1 MYLKKLEN
9 YINDNLKYDDYKE
22 MINYHLKLYLSFF
35 LKDDYN
41 LKNIN
46 ISYEDYYKCT
56 NINLYFENYK
66 VIFWF
71 REKHCCNVLFEF
83 MNDNIKISSS
93 LLPKFG
99 VEYVENDCYY
109 KFGEIKVVKDS
120 VIDIKELQVSKFDFA
135 NSAFETFTVDIPKI
149 EAENNI
155 SIIYQIID
163 IIKMKNRNY
172 MVRNR
177 EKFKL

>member
-35 LKDDYN
+35 LKDD
-41 LKNIN
+41 
-46 ISYEDYYKCT
+46 YKCT

-120 VIDIKELQVSKFDFA
+120 VIDIK
-135 NSAFETFTVDIPKI
+135 
-149 EAENNI
+149 
-155 SIIYQIID
+155 D